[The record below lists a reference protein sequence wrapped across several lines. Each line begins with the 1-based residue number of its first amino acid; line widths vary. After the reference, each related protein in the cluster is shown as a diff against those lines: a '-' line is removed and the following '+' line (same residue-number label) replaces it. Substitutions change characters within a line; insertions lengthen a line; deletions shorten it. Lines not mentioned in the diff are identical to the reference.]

1 MLHILDSIY
10 YITFMKA
17 QNDLLYLV
25 FNLSH
30 PNYGLHLFL
39 RFFSLFLCIML
50 AINMPLLFGPLTII
64 GFVYLLRNLVGRI
77 IQRSNNTQLSHISS
91 SSSNSTEDNSVKE
104 LICQWTIISGVII
117 LSCAPH
123 QEPRFL
129 LPTMVPLVYLH
140 GRQLVVGIDVNNTDP
155 TITNKRRSMIL
166 RHIPLIIWI
175 VFNTIVYIF
184 FGRLHQGGLLDS
196 LLHLNDYSL
205 IHDERDIMFTNA
217 TVPRV
222 FVYYKTYM
230 PPTFLTRAG
239 DDDWTHEKSVDETKK
254 CDVAESGKC
263 DQSSSST
270 RQRKVIILDLKG
282 ANSSVLLEVLH
293 EWLPCHGPNMCV
305 KDSNSNHFIQ
315 LISIPAAILPLVKKS
330 NGSSA
335 VLFDEYT
342 ITTITSYDNH
352 ISTEDWPAFE
362 GSIASFINQLRLD
375 VYIITC
381 GSNKMR

>member
-1 MLHILDSIY
+1 MIY
-10 YITFMKA
+10 
-17 QNDLLYLV
+17 YLV
-25 FNLSH
+25 FSSH
-30 PNYGLHLFL
+30 SSEL
-39 RFFSLFLCIML
+39 RLTFISSFPFSLCVCMLL

-64 GFVYLLRNLVGRI
+64 GLVYLLRNLFGRI
-77 IQRSNNTQLSHISS
+77 IKRSNNTQLSHISS
-91 SSSNSTEDNSVKE
+91 SSSNSTEDSSVKE

-140 GRQLVVGIDVNNTDP
+140 GRRLVVGIDANNTDP
-155 TITNKRRSMIL
+155 SITNKRRSMIL
-166 RHIPLIIWI
+166 RHNIHLIIWI

-196 LLHLNDYSL
+196 LLHLSDYSL
-205 IHDERDIMFTNA
+205 IHDERDINA
-217 TVPRV
+217 PLPRV

-239 DDDWTHEKSVDETKK
+239 NDDWTHEKSVDETKK
-254 CDVAESGKC
+254 CDEAVSGKC
-263 DQSSSST
+263 DQSSSSST

-315 LISIPAAILPLVKKS
+315 LISIPAAILPMVKKS

-335 VLFDEYT
+335 VFFDEYT